1 MYCWLA
7 GCLDG
12 WMSKARTTLA
22 TAHWSN
28 GDDTILRLRYVGH
41 TQYRSSD
48 RAINRPTAV
57 KGWARKEI
65 SLRPDL
71 CLSLA
76 RLPRVAAQ
84 RSVPG
89 SSTLTLP
96 PSRMVIH
103 RGGGGGF
110 CTSTPPTS
118 HLTTTTTTT
127 TFHAAQQARSTAKS
141 RNTSQTSSFRAS
153 TGLDSTGPDAERQVQ
168 NSLFDAAPVHIY
180 STHLDMHGTYG
191 PGPRR

>member
-103 RGGGGGF
+103 RGGGGGGSARPHRPHHISPPPPPPPPF
-110 CTSTPPTS
+110 TLHNKRDQRLNPGTPVKLLPSGLRPDSTRLGQMPNGKFRTLFSTPPLYTS
-118 HLTTTTTTT
+118 TL
-127 TFHAAQQARSTAKS
+127 R
-141 RNTSQTSSFRAS
+141 
-153 TGLDSTGPDAERQVQ
+153 
-168 NSLFDAAPVHIY
+168 I
-180 STHLDMHGTYG
+180 
-191 PGPRR
+191 